1 MIPSSADGGSGRL
14 LDSAAARIGNRTPRE
29 VSASRGV
36 LFSCG
41 VDAAISVYALYD
53 VNVQSCAA
61 AADALSRSRGL
72 CGGLPLC
79 VSQVRNLP
87 SASFNFCACSASW
100 RELAAIS
107 SMPADCSSAAAET
120 VSVLEEIFC
129 ELSWMLSV

>member
-1 MIPSSADGGSGRL
+1 MIPSSVGGGSGRL

-41 VDAAISVYALYD
+41 VDAAISVHVFYD

-61 AADALSRSRGL
+61 AADALSQS
-72 CGGLPLC
+72 GGLC

-87 SASFNFCACSASW
+87 SASLSFCACSASW

-129 ELSWMLSV
+129 ELPWMLSV